1 MMIKLIYRIVENI
14 GEFRFGEK
22 FVEHPTNEIWIL
34 KFCKFDGEPLVICQ
48 YFNPANDFYY
58 MVVT

>member
-34 KFCKFDGEPLVICQ
+34 KFCKFEGGNFGDLPI
-48 YFNPANDFYY
+48 F
-58 MVVT
+58 